1 MATITFLGTGHGGG
15 APGRFQTSILLHT
28 EGARIL
34 LDAGEPCTYSL
45 LSRGFALDDL
55 DAVWITHAHCDHT
68 AGLLMLLQASKLRR
82 RSRALPLGLPAHLV
96 EPLRAWLRAS
106 LLPVEYLRF
115 PLEIFTWKAGEP
127 VEFQGASVL
136 PRHTSH
142 LDRYQDELQD
152 KSLEAFSF
160 DIRVEGKR
168 IVYTG
173 DIGGAKDL
181 EPLLAEPVDL
191 LICELAH
198 LSLAELLAVLAT
210 AKVGTLCL
218 THIVEREG
226 LDRAAIRLQCSEK
239 LDQVDSVYLPD
250 DGEQIE
256 L

>member
-15 APGRFQTSILLHT
+15 APGRFQTGILLHT

-55 DAVWITHAHCDHT
+55 DAIWITHAHCDHT
-68 AGLLMLLQASKLRR
+68 AGLPMLLQASKLRR
-82 RSRALPLGLPAHLV
+82 RSRELPLGLPAHLV
-96 EPLRAWLRAS
+96 EPLKAWLRAS
-106 LLPVEYLRF
+106 LLPIEHLRF
-115 PLEIFTWKAGEP
+115 PLEIFTWKEGEP
-127 VEFQGASVL
+127 VSFQGTTVI

-152 KSLEAFSF
+152 ASLEAFSF
-160 DIRVEGKR
+160 DIQAEGKR

-181 EPLLAEPVDL
+181 EPLLTGPIDL

-198 LSLAELLAVLAT
+198 LTLADLLAALAT
-210 AKVGTLCL
+210 AQVGTLCL
-218 THIVEREG
+218 THVVERDG
-226 LDRAAIRLQCSEK
+226 RDRAEIRLQCSEK
-239 LDQVDSVYLPD
+239 LDHIDAVYLPD

-256 L
+256 F

>member
-15 APGRFQTSILLHT
+15 APGRFQSSILLHT
-28 EGARIL
+28 DGARIL

-68 AGLLMLLQASKLRR
+68 AGIPMLLQASKIRR
-82 RSRALPLGLPAHLV
+82 RSRALPLGLPTHLV
-96 EPLRAWLRAS
+96 EPLKAWLRAS
-106 LLPVEYLRF
+106 FLPIEHLKF
-115 PLEIFTWKAGEP
+115 PLDIFTWKAGEA
-127 VEFQGASVL
+127 VTFQGTSVI

-152 KSLEAFSF
+152 KSIESFSF
-160 DIRVEGKR
+160 EIQTEGKR
-168 IVYTG
+168 VVYTG

-181 EPLLAEPVDL
+181 EPLLTEPVDL

-198 LSLAELLAVLAT
+198 LSLADLLAALASS
-210 AKVGTLCL
+210 KVGTLCL
-218 THIVEREG
+218 THVVERDG
-226 LDRAAIRLQCSEK
+226 LDRAGIRLQCSQR

-256 L
+256 F

>member
-68 AGLLMLLQASKLRR
+68 AGLPMLLQASKIRR

-96 EPLRAWLRAS
+96 EPLKAWLRAS
-106 LLPVEYLRF
+106 FLPVEHLKF
-115 PLEIFTWKAGEP
+115 PLEIFTWKAGES
-127 VEFQGASVL
+127 VEFQGVSVL

-152 KSLEAFSF
+152 KTLEAFSF
-160 DIRVEGKR
+160 DMRAEGKR
-168 IVYTG
+168 IVFTG
-173 DIGGAKDL
+173 DIGGAEDL
-181 EPLLAEPVDL
+181 KPLLAEPIDL

-198 LSLAELLAVLAT
+198 LSLAELLTVLAP
-210 AKVGTLCL
+210 AQIGTLCL
-218 THIVEREG
+218 THLVEREG
-226 LDRAAIRLQCSEK
+226 MDRAAIRLQCSEQ
-239 LDQVDSVYLPD
+239 LDQVESVYLPD

-256 L
+256 F